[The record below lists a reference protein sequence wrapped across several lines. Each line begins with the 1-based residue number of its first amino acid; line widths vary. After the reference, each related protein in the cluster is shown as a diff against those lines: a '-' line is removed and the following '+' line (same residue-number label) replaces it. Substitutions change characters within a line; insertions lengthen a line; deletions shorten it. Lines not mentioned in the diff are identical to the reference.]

1 MDQKVYE
8 FISKQT
14 QDPIVERKTCAIT
27 GKPFAIFQSD
37 INFYDKISPTFD
49 GEKYLLPA
57 PTLCPEERE
66 ARRFSRRNESKLYRR
81 TCDKTGESII
91 AIYPAKSPYTVYDR
105 KVRYSDQW
113 DAMDYGRDYDFS
125 KTFFENFDA
134 LNLAVPKKS
143 LHTVDSME
151 NCHYCNYGINSK
163 NCYLCMGACLAENC
177 LYGSVPVQSMYDVDG
192 TFCLACQ
199 HTYQCAHCTN
209 CFECAYCD
217 NSTNSKFSQ
226 FLSFCNNC
234 ENCLGCVN
242 LQTAR
247 YCILNKQYTKE
258 EYESMAKEI
267 LKDRTS
273 IAAFKEKFEELTRMS
288 PRSSVFNIGSEDCF
302 GNYMQGCK
310 NDILCYL
317 NLQSFD
323 DRYGMGGGYGSNNI
337 FDGYAYTQSSYSM
350 EISGFSWHK
359 SAFILTG
366 EYGCSECY
374 YCQHINACENCFWCI
389 GIKNKKYCILNKQYT
404 KEEYEQRVWKII
416 TQMIVDKERGEFF
429 PVTSSTFAYN
439 ETIGQQYR
447 PIAQDEATKR
457 WWRRQE
463 EEYFINIPEGME
475 KIQGKDLPLTI
486 WEVGDDI
493 LNKVIICQKSGK
505 PYRII
510 QQELDFYRK
519 HNIPLSTTHQDVRQ
533 EEVLKKRMPMGFY
546 IITCP
551 HCNQETLSSYPENSW
566 YTVRCPACYNK
577 EVYG

>member
-1 MDQKVYE
+1 
-8 FISKQT
+8 
-14 QDPIVERKTCAIT
+14 
-27 GKPFAIFQSD
+27 
-37 INFYDKISPTFD
+37 
-49 GEKYLLPA
+49 
-57 PTLCPEERE
+57 
-66 ARRFSRRNESKLYRR
+66 
-81 TCDKTGESII
+81 
-91 AIYPAKSPYTVYDR
+91 
-105 KVRYSDQW
+105 
-113 DAMDYGRDYDFS
+113 
-125 KTFFENFDA
+125 
-134 LNLAVPKKS
+134 
-143 LHTVDSME
+143 
-151 NCHYCNYGINSK
+151 
-163 NCYLCMGACLAENC
+163 MGACLAENC

-350 EISGFSWHK
+350 EISGFS
-359 SAFILTG
+359 
-366 EYGCSECY
+366 
-374 YCQHINACENCFWCI
+374 
-389 GIKNKKYCILNKQYT
+389 
-404 KEEYEQRVWKII
+404 
-416 TQMIVDKERGEFF
+416 
-429 PVTSSTFAYN
+429 
-439 ETIGQQYR
+439 
-447 PIAQDEATKR
+447 
-457 WWRRQE
+457 
-463 EEYFINIPEGME
+463 
-475 KIQGKDLPLTI
+475 
-486 WEVGDDI
+486 
-493 LNKVIICQKSGK
+493 
-505 PYRII
+505 
-510 QQELDFYRK
+510 
-519 HNIPLSTTHQDVRQ
+519 
-533 EEVLKKRMPMGFY
+533 
-546 IITCP
+546 
-551 HCNQETLSSYPENSW
+551 
-566 YTVRCPACYNK
+566 
-577 EVYG
+577 